1 MMMPSKSHTLSS
13 NKTRVNWRRSVLVW
27 GLLFFSWNLPAAD
40 NGKEKDSEM
49 AGLLNKAKQ
58 AIAQDRLTTPQEDN
72 AYSYV
77 EQAFAINPE
86 HPEAIMLL
94 EQITDRYDALVA
106 TRLKHGEQMR
116 QKSLTQAKTFH
127 ERAQNI
133 ANQHSMSNAALVS
146 MKYRIAKYEASL
158 EVEKDTGKGKKIPNA
173 AIETLV
179 DQHITLSE
187 SALEENNIR
196 EAQWH
201 IRQAVA
207 MTQRYGLSNRKL
219 ELLQDKILTNNVTGK
234 KRDTK
239 AIKALVASHVKLSK
253 NALSKGDNDKAQMHQ
268 SIAEEMAL
276 QYGINNPRLS
286 TPSPRA
292 TKQSAWNESDTWL
305 KIFGTF

>member
-1 MMMPSKSHTLSS
+1 MMMPSKSPTLSS
-13 NKTRVNWRRSVLVW
+13 NKTRVNWRSVLIW
-27 GLLFFSWNLPAAD
+27 GLLFFSWNLSAAD
-40 NGKEKDSEM
+40 SVKEKDGEI
-49 AGLLNKAKQ
+49 AGFLNKAKR
-58 AIAQDRLTTPQEDN
+58 AIAQDRLTTPRKDN
-72 AYSYV
+72 AFNYV
-77 EQAFAINPE
+77 EQALAISPE

-116 QKSLTQAKTFH
+116 QKSLTQAKNFH

-133 ANQHSMSNAALVS
+133 LDQHSISNASLVS
-146 MKYRIAKYEASL
+146 MKYKIAKYEASL
-158 EVEKDTGKGKKIPNA
+158 NVEKDINKDKKRPNA

-187 SALEENNIR
+187 SALEEGNIR

-201 IRQAVA
+201 TRQAVA

-219 ELLQDKILTNNVTGK
+219 ELLQDRILTNTATGK

-239 AIKALVASHVKLSK
+239 AIKALVASHVKLSE

-268 SIAEEMAL
+268 SIAEEMVL

-286 TPSPRA
+286 TPSPRG